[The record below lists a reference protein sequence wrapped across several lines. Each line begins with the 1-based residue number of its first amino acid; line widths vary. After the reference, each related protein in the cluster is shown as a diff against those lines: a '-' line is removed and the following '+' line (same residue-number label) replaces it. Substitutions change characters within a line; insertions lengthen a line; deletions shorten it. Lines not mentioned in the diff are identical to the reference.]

1 MILQK
6 RKTGYT
12 RLFCCILCRGRVARS
27 VAGLPVEMT
36 FSYVYATI
44 KLSP

>member
-6 RKTGYT
+6 ERRGTPV
-12 RLFCCILCRGRVARS
+12 FFCILCREGVSRPVTA
-27 VAGLPVEMT
+27 LPVEMT